1 MEENIVRLEAVM
13 EQYVKFVEH
22 VSLKEENRLKHKRHR
37 IIKID
42 YFMFKKVLI

>member
-1 MEENIVRLEAVM
+1 NFVLPEDVT

-22 VSLKEENRLKHKRHR
+22 VFLKEENRLKHKRHR
-37 IIKID
+37 IIKVD